1 MEWNSR
7 PAGGVS
13 FKTRRLAGYRR
24 VWYEGLVSNPFID
37 DAVAGVVVSDLRDFA
52 FVVEYRDGF
61 ELSAAFGV
69 GFFAREDAFSVVSR
83 RDGEDLFVAR
93 CVDDDLSALCAVDFG
108 FDDETV
114 VVEADAIDAA
124 VEIGVDFFESE
135 RFFGV
140 VVHDSVDAPVEVE
153 IELFSDQDVFG
164 RRVLLKPLFDG
175 VELPHID
182 FAVAVHVE
190 DLSFDVGIVEAQV
203 FFDFGEVNLFGVF
216 LRSRTTDEAK
226 RR

>member
-1 MEWNSR
+1 M
-7 PAGGVS
+7 
-13 FKTRRLAGYRR
+13 
-24 VWYEGLVSNPFID
+24 
-37 DAVAGVVVSDLRDFA
+37 VVSDLRDFA

-93 CVDDDLSALCAVDFG
+93 CVDDDLSALRAVDFG

-114 VVEADAIDAA
+114 VVEADAIDAS
-124 VEIGVDFFESE
+124 VEIGIDFFESE

-153 IELFSDQDVFG
+153 IELFTDQDVFG
-164 RRVLLKPLFDG
+164 RGVLLKSLFDG

-203 FFDFGEVNLFGVF
+203 FFDFGEGYLFGVF